1 MRTLYHYPLHPGCRA
16 VRIAFAEKKLKLNL
30 AIIDPWSPDPGFV
43 QLTAEAM
50 PPVLTDLTAAGPIA
64 VAGTIPICE
73 YADEGSSRNPL
84 LPGARHE
91 RAEIRRLCA
100 WFDGRFDHDAG
111 GLVLAEKLG
120 TTRLGGTPDMDTLKE
135 GRAALSEHLD
145 YMGWLLER
153 RDGLAGPDFTLAD
166 IIAFAHLSCLD
177 YLGEIPW
184 RELERTRKP
193 INEWYA
199 RIKSRPSVR
208 PLLADRIPGL
218 RPPAHYGNLDF

>member
-30 AIIDPWSPDPGFV
+30 SVIDPWSPEPGFL
-43 QLTAEAM
+43 QLTAEGM
-50 PPVLTDLTAAGPIA
+50 PPVLTDLTAVGPVAI
-64 VAGTIPICE
+64 AGTIPICE

-84 LPGARHE
+84 LPGERPG
-91 RAEIRRLCA
+91 RAEIRRLCQ
-100 WFDGRFDHDAG
+100 WFEGRFDFDAG
-111 GLVLAEKLG
+111 GLILAEKLG
-120 TTRLGGTPDMDTLKE
+120 TTRLGGTPDMATLKE
-135 GRAALSEHLD
+135 GRAALAEHLD
-145 YMGWLLER
+145 YLAWLLER

-166 IIAFAHLSCLD
+166 VVAFSHLSCLD
-177 YLGEIPW
+177 YLGEIGW
-184 RELERTRKP
+184 RERP
-193 INEWYA
+193 SVAEWYA